1 VISLESLMNIN
12 HRRSEQGQVLVI
24 VAIGFIAMVAMVGLV
39 IDGGFAWGKQRDTQ
53 NAADA
58 IAKAGAGVLAENLA
72 GVDPERT
79 DADVKASVD
88 AAVAANAV
96 DLEGAYYVNFD
107 GSMLNN
113 GGAVTSSESA
123 AAAVGD
129 GVMPDGAAGVR
140 AVARQDFETFVMR
153 VIGIDTMTAI
163 NDATARAGFQS
174 AACAASEGCIV
185 LPVTIPINVLA
196 CDGTNQP
203 AFVTTASG
211 EKIFWTL
218 GDETTDPV
226 SIPLCQNSPGNVGWL
241 DWSPTSGTPG
251 CTGTGTAE
259 LACVIDNPVNPY
271 MEWPGWYFITSTGN
285 PNAAAVETEMR
296 KYDGAKV
303 MIPQFDITCSTT
315 PSGPGLDGCPE
326 EYVGGTGTNQW
337 YHMAGMSTLQLCSP
351 TVSGCSAAGF
361 THGTYINGN
370 NKNPCDTGNGATA
383 CIAGKFTI
391 LSTSGEVAANPP
403 PNLGTANVGVQLIK

>member
-1 VISLESLMNIN
+1 VTSLENTMTTN
-12 HRRSEQGQVLVI
+12 RRRDEQGQILVI
-24 VAIGFIAMVAMVGLV
+24 VAIGFIAMIVMVGLV

-58 IAKAGAGVLAENLA
+58 IAKAGAAVLAENLA
-72 GVDPERT
+72 GVDPQRT
-79 DADVKASVD
+79 DLDVKASVD

-113 GGAVTSSESA
+113 GGAATSSESA

-153 VIGIDTMTAI
+153 VIGIDSMTAI
-163 NDATARAGFQS
+163 NDATARAGYQS
-174 AACAASEGCIV
+174 SVCEASAGCFI

-196 CDGTNQP
+196 CDGSNQP
-203 AFVTTASG
+203 AFQTTESG
-211 EKIFWTL
+211 EKIFWTV
-218 GDETTDPV
+218 GDDASEPV

-259 LACVIDNPVNPY
+259 LACVIENPVNPY
-271 MEWPGWYFITSTGN
+271 MQWPGWYFITATGN

-296 KYDGAKV
+296 KYDGAAV

-315 PSGPGLDGCPE
+315 PSGPGIDGCPD

-337 YHMAGMSTLQLCSP
+337 YHMAGMSTLRLCSP
-351 TVSGCSAAGF
+351 TVAGCSAAGF

-370 NKNPCDTGNGATA
+370 NKNPCDTGNGSTA
-383 CIAGKFTI
+383 CLAGKFEI
-391 LSTSGEVAANPP
+391 LSVEGEVAANPP